1 MPFSQFKWLLHI
13 SKKKKKKT
21 TWIKR
26 LGFKIVSNK
35 MIKIENGE

>member
-13 SKKKKKKT
+13 SKKKKKN

>member
-1 MPFSQFKWLLHI
+1 MAVAHI
-13 SKKKKKKT
+13 QKKKKN